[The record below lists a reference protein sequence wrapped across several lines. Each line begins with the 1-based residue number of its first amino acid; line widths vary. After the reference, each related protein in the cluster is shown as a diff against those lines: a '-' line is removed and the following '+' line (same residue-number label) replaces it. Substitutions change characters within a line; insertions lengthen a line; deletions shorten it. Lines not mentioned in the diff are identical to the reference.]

1 MWCINFSL
9 WIIITTIT
17 CIKILEFYNIYF
29 TLFKILQLLLLNIID
44 YLRENKSKI
53 RDWNM
58 EKRIDPIPII
68 FGTSF
73 RDSERIGNRD
83 RWERVA

>member
-1 MWCINFSL
+1 M
-9 WIIITTIT
+9 TIM

-29 TLFKILQLLLLNIID
+29 TLFKIFQLLLLNIID
-44 YLRENKSKI
+44 YLREKRSKI

-68 FGTSF
+68 FETSF

>member
-1 MWCINFSL
+1 M
-9 WIIITTIT
+9 
-17 CIKILEFYNIYF
+17 
-29 TLFKILQLLLLNIID
+29 ID